1 MAETLT
7 DVDQFDADIQWPV
20 ASELASAADVRDRA
34 IQRLANR
41 TRYAYNRLSNNATI
55 AQYTPSAS
63 ALADGSALTLT
74 AYLGYPSG
82 AWTLASNEITV
93 PSVGVYR
100 ATLNLAVE
108 VASATNPLAAN
119 IYLMSGAAGV
129 LAWIVG
135 NRFNATAADSFKV
148 SGSAIFA
155 ITNTATQKI
164 WLRNESSANITTSS
178 AGGDEEMLHSFII
191 ERIGD
196 AS

>member
-1 MAETLT
+1 MPRVNPGGWVTGDPLT
-7 DVDQFDADIQWPV
+7 ATQ
-20 ASELASAADVRDRA
+20 
-34 IQRLANR
+34 AN
-41 TRYAYNRLSNNATI
+41 NLDI
-55 AQYTPSAS
+55 AQSDNAAAIVVTDATVATNAEAVIAQFTPSAS

-82 AWTLASNEITV
+82 EWTLASNEVEV

-135 NRFNATAADSFKV
+135 NRFNATAADSFRV

-196 AS
+196 AA